1 MIETEPGTRRPARKR
16 FPATKRREQLL
27 QAALDLFAQRGFE
40 ATTTK
45 AIAAAA
51 GVSEGII
58 FQHFATKEELYS
70 GILDY
75 KAEKSS
81 VEEWTE
87 QLRRCA
93 EQEDDEG
100 LVLSIVERILQ
111 SDRCD
116 PQFQRLMFQAAL
128 SGHPL
133 PKMMAQ
139 RILPLHTFLCA
150 YIARRQKQGVFRRCH
165 PHLAVHAI
173 VSLPSYYGL
182 VQGLFGVNSL
192 RLPEH
197 AMALSFTRLILGGL
211 RSPAGCS
218 PTKRSRWHECAGVGS
233 RTKPLGMD

>member
-75 KAEKSS
+75 KAEKSG
-81 VEEWTE
+81 VEEWME
-87 QLRRCA
+87 QLRGCA
-93 EQEDDEG
+93 EREDDEG
-100 LVLSIVERILQ
+100 LVLSMVERILQ

-128 SGHPL
+128 SGHSL

-139 RILPLHTFLCA
+139 RILPLHTFLCG
-150 YIARRQKQGVFRRCH
+150 YIAKRQKQGMFRKCD
-165 PHLAVHAI
+165 PGVAVHAI
-173 VSLPSYYGL
+173 VSVPSYYGL
-182 VQGLFGVNSL
+182 VKSLFGMDEL
-192 RLPEH
+192 KLPEH
-197 AMALSFTRLILGGL
+197 ELAVSFTQLILGGL
-211 RSPAGCS
+211 RSPDSSAG
-218 PTKRSRWHECAGVGS
+218 KKGR
-233 RTKPLGMD
+233 